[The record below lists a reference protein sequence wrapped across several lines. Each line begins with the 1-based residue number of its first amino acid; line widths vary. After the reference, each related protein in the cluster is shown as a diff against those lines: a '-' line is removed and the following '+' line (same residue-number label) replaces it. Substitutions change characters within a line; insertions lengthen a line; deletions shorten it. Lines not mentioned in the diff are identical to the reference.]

1 MDREK
6 KVYLEDPELSEAD
19 RVVLRLYEEAV
30 EPVDWDESDDAILA
44 FSRGIESSTEDG
56 EPTPSAETAG
66 EDSDDNVVAFAPRK
80 SASSGR
86 SFFRSPLA
94 GFSIAA
100 SLMIGIFFGQG
111 ISPYVDLGVSPG
123 YQEVLSENRQLTRS
137 LTATRSIKLRAP
149 DPQEPADSETADSEI
164 TDSGTAESEI
174 AVSAE
179 SDLLQIGALLNDFR
193 CADLSMTLSSAQGI
207 KVSGHV
213 SSVEDLDRLR
223 SSLAEFQQ
231 LERVAQEVQVY
242 GWPICQA
249 LEILATQTV
258 MKADGAR
265 APLVRPFNH
274 GPVYVGGESLIVE
287 ARGTDLYEGYLYID
301 YVQNDGNVLHML
313 PFEQMPENAVARGQQ
328 LLLGAGDAR
337 YTLAAPYGT
346 EMLIVVASP
355 VPLFEAMRPE
365 IEPAESYFEDLAE
378 ALEDLAEQG
387 YGDQLLSSYSILT
400 TKAQ

>member
-1 MDREK
+1 MR
-6 KVYLEDPELSEAD
+6 
-19 RVVLRLYEEAV
+19 
-30 EPVDWDESDDAILA
+30 
-44 FSRGIESSTEDG
+44 
-56 EPTPSAETAG
+56 
-66 EDSDDNVVAFAPRK
+66 
-80 SASSGR
+80 
-86 SFFRSPLA
+86 
-94 GFSIAA
+94 IA
-100 SLMIGIFFGQG
+100 
-111 ISPYVDLGVSPG
+111 
-123 YQEVLSENRQLTRS
+123 
-137 LTATRSIKLRAP
+137 SIKLRAP
-149 DPQEPADSETADSEI
+149 DPQEPADSEIIDSGTADSE
-164 TDSGTAESEI
+164 T
-174 AVSAE
+174 AVSAQ

-193 CADLSMTLSSAQGI
+193 CADLSMTLSHARGI

-213 SSVEDLDRLR
+213 SSAEDLDRLR
-223 SSLAEFQQ
+223 SSLAEFRQ

-328 LLLGAGDAR
+328 LLLGAGDVQ

-355 VPLFEAMRPE
+355 VPLFEAMRTE

-378 ALEDLAEQG
+378 ALEDLAAQG